1 VFNGLTSF
9 GRGGSPT
16 LLVAEWSVKAVA
28 AVERSAS
35 SLGPST
41 GLTCESAV
49 SWLTAESRGPS
60 ALAQWTVTF
69 ATSAA
74 QSSRASWAVVAV
86 AAAAAAAGEL
96 GTPRAATVAQV
107 SDEVSVVEVTRG

>member
-1 VFNGLTSF
+1 
-9 GRGGSPT
+9 
-16 LLVAEWSVKAVA
+16 LVAEWSVKAVA

-86 AAAAAAAGEL
+86 AAAAAAGEL